1 MRLNEHHKGKE
12 GAWFVGEQRSS
23 RAEKNLPAD
32 MEVQGCGLCWLGGG
46 YLTGLMM
53 PVSLLEAPDTPGEVD
68 LLPLEEWIQGGLQG
82 LRQACIRGVSS
93 KALCSWGA

>member
-1 MRLNEHHKGKE
+1 MSTTKGRKE
-12 GAWFVGEQRSS
+12 PGLLENRGAPGQR
-23 RAEKNLPAD
+23 RTFPQIWRCRDVDCAGWE
-32 MEVQGCGLCWLGGG
+32 GG